1 MEQVSVVFISF
12 FDSEYFA
19 FPSCFYIYVYEFITL
34 YILYVYVL
42 GMYNDVWSSGDGG
55 KTWVSVTS
63 AASWSIRN
71 RFGVVVY
78 NSNIIVMGGYGGASK
93 CSIYNN
99 LYIYI
104 HI

>member
-42 GMYNDVWSSGDGG
+42 GVLNDVWSSGDGG

-63 AASWSIRN
+63 AASWSGRYAF
-71 RFGVVVY
+71 RVVIY
-78 NSNIIVMGGYGGASK
+78 NSNIIVMGGNGVPGK
-93 CSIYNN
+93 CSIY
-99 LYIYI
+99 LFL
-104 HI
+104 